1 MENRYGL
8 AVSGMV
14 THANGTAERRASEI
28 MLKAKR
34 KAAGRRI
41 TAGEDK
47 AYDTANHSPR
57 SGCREILSHRRKRF
71 NEKKRLFKNRG
82 FYTPRPT
89 MSQPQLEDRKNG

>member
-47 AYDTANHSPR
+47 AYDTANHNPR
-57 SGCREILSHRRKRF
+57 SGCREILSHRRK
-71 NEKKRLFKNRG
+71 
-82 FYTPRPT
+82 
-89 MSQPQLEDRKNG
+89 

>member
-57 SGCREILSHRRKRF
+57 SGCRKILSHRRK
-71 NEKKRLFKNRG
+71 
-82 FYTPRPT
+82 
-89 MSQPQLEDRKNG
+89 

>member
-34 KAAGRRI
+34 KAVGRRI

-47 AYDTANHSPR
+47 AYD
-57 SGCREILSHRRKRF
+57 
-71 NEKKRLFKNRG
+71 
-82 FYTPRPT
+82 RPT
-89 MSQPQLEDRKNG
+89 TALGLDAGKF